1 MTDSLGTPNGGVPR
15 HLFELDELQNES
27 ALDAV
32 VLNMPAS
39 AKRAKRHNDQ
49 DLRPATARPPR
60 RSTHGEGP
68 VLLLSVEE
76 AARSLSIGRSKTYEL
91 IAEGLLES
99 VHIGRS
105 TRVPVAALHDLLD
118 RLRGRGDTAV
128 ERTKRR
134 PPRRKGRG
142 EL

>member
-15 HLFELDELQNES
+15 HLFELDDLPDEK

-32 VLNMPAS
+32 VLDVPAS
-39 AKRAKRHNDQ
+39 VKRAPRHHDR
-49 DLRPATARPPR
+49 DVRPTSARPARNGSR
-60 RSTHGEGP
+60 GEGP
-68 VLLLSVEE
+68 VLLLSVED

-91 IAEGLLES
+91 IAEGALES

-118 RLRGRGDTAV
+118 RLRDAADGQAGA
-128 ERTKRR
+128 RR
-134 PPRRKGRG
+134 
-142 EL
+142 

>member
-1 MTDSLGTPNGGVPR
+1 LTDSLGAPSGGVPR
-15 HLFELDELQNES
+15 HLFELDELQDEK

-32 VLNMPAS
+32 VVNMPAS
-39 AKRAKRHNDQ
+39 GKRAKRHNGQ
-49 DLRPATARPPR
+49 DLHPAAARPPR
-60 RSTHGEGP
+60 KSTTTHGEGP

-91 IAEGLLES
+91 IAEGLLET

-118 RLRGRGDTAV
+118 RLREVGDHH
-128 ERTKRR
+128 
-134 PPRRKGRG
+134 
-142 EL
+142 